1 MVIEMDEVFTCN
13 ECDKANRLFVINGI
27 CLRCFLLKK
36 RITRLINRLE
46 KRTKRYYIF
55 KKI

>member
-1 MVIEMDEVFTCN
+1 MDEVFTCN